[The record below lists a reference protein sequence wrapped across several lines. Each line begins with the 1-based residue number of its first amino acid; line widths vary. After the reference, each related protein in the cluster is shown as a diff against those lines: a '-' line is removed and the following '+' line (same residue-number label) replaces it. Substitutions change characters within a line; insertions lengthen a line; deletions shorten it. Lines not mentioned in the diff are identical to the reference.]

1 MNQIGSIIDIIQCEI
16 KRILSEKRV
25 TFDFIFT
32 NKAIVTV
39 TNIAINNITFCYI
52 TFADDS
58 VIIHNNHKEFI
69 VYYNDPNLFN
79 DVLKNIGKLLNVRL

>member
-1 MNQIGSIIDIIQCEI
+1 MNTIGSVIDIIQCEI

-39 TNIAINNITFCYI
+39 KNIAINSITYCYI
-52 TFADDS
+52 AFADDS
-58 VIIHNNHKEFI
+58 IIIYNNRKEFI
-69 VYYNDPNLFN
+69 VYYNDPKLFTIT
-79 DVLKNIGKLLNVRL
+79 LKSIGKLLNVRL